1 MRGEFTNKYRQQ
13 AVFELLGQDYTK
25 VHFPHHE
32 VRYFHQHTPT
42 YDSPIKGMLS

>member
-13 AVFELLGQDYTK
+13 AIFELLGQDYTK

-32 VRYFHQHTPT
+32 VRYFQQHYRPT
-42 YDSPIKGMLS
+42 IFPTGER

>member
-32 VRYFHQHTPT
+32 VRYLHQHYRPMIPQ
-42 YDSPIKGMLS
+42 SEGC